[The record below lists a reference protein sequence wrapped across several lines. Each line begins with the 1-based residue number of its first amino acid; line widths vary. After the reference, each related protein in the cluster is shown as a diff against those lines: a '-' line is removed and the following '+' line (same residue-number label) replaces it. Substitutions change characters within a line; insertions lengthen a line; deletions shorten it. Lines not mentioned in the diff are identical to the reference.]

1 MKTWSRLVF
10 SALLVGGLFF
20 VLGQRESWSAYA
32 GSSYNPLFPLAVGA
46 LVIAAVLTTLRGSSH
61 KMARAAAVLQ
71 AAGPEQA
78 AGRADRGG
86 VLIEKLERTLAGILE
101 PGERVD
107 VNVRCGTGQAI
118 VVTDRRAIVMRAT
131 PFRKSARVRGFP
143 FQTVAF
149 AELRTNLN
157 IQGGRLRI
165 GLPGDV
171 MAGPFAPVRP
181 SWHRDEM
188 KFVDFSLEWQAEME
202 RAAALITER
211 SGAAPAAV
219 PASM

>member
-1 MKTWSRLVF
+1 MF
-10 SALLVGGLFF
+10 SALLVGGLLY
-20 VLGQRESWSAYA
+20 VLGQPHSWSRYA
-32 GSSYNPLFPLAVGA
+32 ASSYNGLFLLAVGA
-46 LVIAAVLTTLRGSSH
+46 LIVAAVLTTVRGSPH
-61 KMARAAAVLQ
+61 KVARTDAALQ
-71 AAGPEQA
+71 PDGPEQA
-78 AGRADRGG
+78 AGRVDRGA
-86 VLIEKLERTLAGILE
+86 VLIEKLKRTLPAILE

-143 FQTVAF
+143 FHAVAF

-165 GLPGDV
+165 GLAGDV

-181 SWHRDEM
+181 SWHHDEM

-202 RAAALITER
+202 RAAALITQR
-211 SGAAPAAV
+211 CGAEKPAV
-219 PASM
+219 PAPI